1 MNDLKDGLERFLA
14 EVYLSRQD
22 LAVDRLANISD
33 GWESEMYSFILSFG
47 AAASRTEETLILR
60 IYPGDHA
67 SEKSQ
72 RESAGMRRL
81 FEAGYP
87 VPRIC
92 AVDSSGL
99 GYIDQP
105 FVIMEF
111 VDGQVMWFM
120 LAEMP
125 DQASML
131 LIELYCRLFVRLHT
145 LDWRLFVG
153 EEINK
158 YEDDPY
164 RFVDSWFTQG
174 KEALKRN
181 PVIDL
186 SAVMSWLEERRDQL
200 ACPQP
205 SAVHQDFHPGN
216 VLVIDDGIPVVID
229 WTGFDVSDYR
239 FDLAWALV
247 LVNAYSGKEYR
258 DAILK
263 TYETIK
269 GTQVENIE
277 IFEVF
282 ACSRRLFDVFVS
294 LTAGPQRLGMRPEA
308 EKAIREQLFAVERV
322 YQLLVQRTGIV
333 LEDVEEFL
341 LRERNIEG
349 TG

>member
-1 MNDLKDGLERFLA
+1 MSDLKDGLERFLA
-14 EVYLSRQD
+14 EVYPNHQD
-22 LAVDRLANISD
+22 LAVNRLANISD
-33 GWESEMYSFILSFG
+33 GWESEMYSFILSYG
-47 AAASRTEETLILR
+47 AATSRSEEKLVLR
-60 IYPGDHA
+60 IYPGDDA
-67 SEKSQ
+67 TEKSL

-87 VPRIC
+87 VPKIV
-92 AVDSSGL
+92 AVDSSGQ
-99 GYIDQP
+99 GYIDRP

-131 LIELYCRLFVRLHT
+131 LIELYCRLFVRLHA

-164 RFVDSWFTQG
+164 RFVDNWFTKG
-174 KEALKRN
+174 KEALKRY

-186 SAVMSWLEERRDQL
+186 RAVMSWLEERRDRL
-200 ACPQP
+200 ACPKP

-229 WTGFDVSDYR
+229 WTSFDVSDYR
-239 FDLAWALV
+239 FDLAWSLV

-269 GTQVENIE
+269 GAQVENIE

-282 ACSRRLFDVFVS
+282 ACSSRLFDVFVS
-294 LTAGPQRLGMRPEA
+294 LTSGPQRLGMRPEA
-308 EKAIREQLFAVERV
+308 VKAIRERMYAVERV

-333 LEDVEEFL
+333 LPDVEAL
-341 LRERNIEG
+341 ISRERTVAESG
-349 TG
+349 